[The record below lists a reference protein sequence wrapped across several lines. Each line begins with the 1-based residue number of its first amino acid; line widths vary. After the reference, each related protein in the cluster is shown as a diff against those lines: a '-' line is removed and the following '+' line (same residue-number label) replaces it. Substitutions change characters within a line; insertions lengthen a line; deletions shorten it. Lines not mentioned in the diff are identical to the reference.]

1 MTSLVL
7 RTTTKPMEE
16 IRTKTKT
23 SKTWTDARE
32 VSLKI

>member
-1 MTSLVL
+1 
-7 RTTTKPMEE
+7 MEE